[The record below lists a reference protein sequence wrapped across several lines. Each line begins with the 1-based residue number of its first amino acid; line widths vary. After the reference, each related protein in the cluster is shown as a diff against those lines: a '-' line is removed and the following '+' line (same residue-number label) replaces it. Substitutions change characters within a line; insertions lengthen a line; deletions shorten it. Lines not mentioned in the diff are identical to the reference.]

1 MSEIAKNVRIVG
13 FRIASVPKDSKLP
26 NLGTREVEMVDLTT
40 VGNAKYTVIP
50 MRIHDAMRDTTG
62 LWDIIEPHYSA
73 WKKGFEI
80 PTTGTPLT
88 SWQGISRE
96 QIEAIRIHGIYT
108 VEDVAQMTDDVLRK
122 CGGIGMQA
130 VREAARAWEKT
141 ADRREVSAE
150 IAARDADIE
159 ALKQQVAD
167 LTALI
172 SRDNVSGDI
181 TGTEEPIKRR
191 PGRPRKEAED
201 EVEAA

>member
-13 FRIASVPKDSKLP
+13 FRIASVPKDTKLP
-26 NLGTREVEMVDLTT
+26 NLGLREVEMVDLTT

-96 QIEAIRIHGIYT
+96 QIEQIA
-108 VEDVAQMTDDVLRK
+108 
-122 CGGIGMQA
+122 
-130 VREAARAWEKT
+130 KT
-141 ADRREVSAE
+141 
-150 IAARDADIE
+150 
-159 ALKQQVAD
+159 KQPD
-167 LTALI
+167 LTAADMDAAVRTI
-172 SRDNVSGDI
+172 AGSARSMGI
-181 TGTEEPIKRR
+181 I
-191 PGRPRKEAED
+191 
-201 EVEAA
+201 VEGV

>member
-13 FRIASVPKDSKLP
+13 FRIASVPKDSKLL
-26 NLGTREVEMVDLTT
+26 NLGTNEVEMVDLTT

-50 MRIHDAMRDTTG
+50 MRIKDAMRDTTG
-62 LWDIIEPHYSA
+62 LWDVIEPHYSA
-73 WKKGFEI
+73 WKKGMEV

-88 SWQGISRE
+88 SWQGITRE
-96 QIEAIRIHGIYT
+96 QIDAIRIHGIYT

-150 IAARDADIE
+150 IAARDAEIE
-159 ALKQQVAD
+159 ALKQQMAD
-167 LTALI
+167 LVGLI
-172 SRDNVSGDI
+172 QRDN
-181 TGTEEPIKRR
+181 TEEPVKRR
-191 PGRPRKEAED
+191 PGRPRKEETD
-201 EVEAA
+201 EAEAA